1 MQEKSKR
8 SLVFGVVA
16 VIAIGSTIAG
26 AGLGRGAAGKML
38 ETEARLMPGTMP
50 AARHVATT
58 QGAAAAAPVMPEY
71 KIALQDLEAA
81 NLAAAGR
88 GWGLEGDALIR
99 VLDHAERIDRHGSLF
114 ASIVAAKL
122 FDSVADHVD
131 ARPALLD
138 DQVLVAALRRSSF
151 GSSRRPL
158 EGERRH
164 ALGVLA
170 GVPAQVPLRTAGY
183 VESVSTQAMEEAS
196 ATLHEMEDS
205 VLAGNLE
212 RCQTAAQKPRGLA
225 KQVTVGPSIC
235 KSALHVATS
244 GRRLRALQARANR
257 HAHRPAVIGL

>member
-16 VIAIGSTIAG
+16 VIAVGSTIAG

-38 ETEARLMPGTMP
+38 ETEARLLPGTTP
-50 AARHVATT
+50 AANHAVTT
-58 QGAAAAAPVMPEY
+58 RGSAAPVMPEY

-81 NLAAAGR
+81 KLGASRNG
-88 GWGLEGDALIR
+88 GFESNALVR
-99 VLDHAERIDRHGSLF
+99 VLEHAERIDRHGSLF

-138 DQVLVAALRRSSF
+138 DEQLVAALRRSSF

-164 ALGVLA
+164 ALDVLA

-183 VESVSTQAMEEAS
+183 VESVSTRAMEEAS

-212 RCQTAAQKPRGLA
+212 QCQTAAQKPRGLA

-235 KSALHVATS
+235 KTALHVATS
-244 GRRLRALQARANR
+244 GRRLRALQARANH
-257 HAHRPAVIGL
+257 HARRPAVVDL

>member
-16 VIAIGSTIAG
+16 VVALGSTIAG

-38 ETEARLMPGTMP
+38 ETEARLLPGTTP
-50 AARHVATT
+50 AANRAAVTN
-58 QGAAAAAPVMPEY
+58 GAATPIMPEY
-71 KIALQDLEAA
+71 KVALRDLETAKLGASGRGPARDLEAS
-81 NLAAAGR
+81 
-88 GWGLEGDALIR
+88 ALVR
-99 VLDHAERIDRHGSLF
+99 VLDHAERIDRRGSLV
-114 ASIVAAKL
+114 ASIAAAKL
-122 FDSVADHVD
+122 IDSVADLVD
-131 ARPALLD
+131 ADPALLD
-138 DQVLVAALRRSSF
+138 DTQLVAALRKTSF

-183 VESVSTQAMEEAS
+183 VESVSAQAMEEAS

-205 VLAGNLE
+205 ALAGNLE
-212 RCQTAAQKPRGLA
+212 QCQTAAQKPKGLA

-235 KSALHVATS
+235 KSALHVASS

-257 HAHRPAVIGL
+257 HARRGAAIDL

>member
-1 MQEKSKR
+1 
-8 SLVFGVVA
+8 
-16 VIAIGSTIAG
+16 
-26 AGLGRGAAGKML
+26 ML
-38 ETEARLMPGTMP
+38 ETEARLLPGTTP
-50 AARHVATT
+50 AANHAVTT
-58 QGAAAAAPVMPEY
+58 RGAATPVLPEY

-81 NLAAAGR
+81 KLGAGR
-88 GWGLEGDALIR
+88 GGSFGSSESDALVR
-99 VLDHAERIDRHGSLF
+99 VLAHAERIDRHGSLF

-122 FDSVADHVD
+122 FDGVADHVD

-138 DQVLVAALRRSSF
+138 DPQLVAALRRSSF

-164 ALGVLA
+164 ALDVLA
-170 GVPAQVPLRTAGY
+170 GVPAQVPLRSAGY

-212 RCQTAAQKPRGLA
+212 QCQTAAEKPRGLA

-235 KSALHVATS
+235 KTALHVASS

-257 HAHRPAVIGL
+257 HARRPTAIGL